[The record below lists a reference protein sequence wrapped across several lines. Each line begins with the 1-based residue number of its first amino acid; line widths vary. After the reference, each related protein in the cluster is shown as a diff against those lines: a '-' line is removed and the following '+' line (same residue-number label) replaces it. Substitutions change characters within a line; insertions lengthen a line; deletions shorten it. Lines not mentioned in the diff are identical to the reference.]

1 MPLHDDDYPG
11 DPEALVHLGDERPGL
26 LFVQVPEGKSVKN
39 RVHIDLQPELP
50 RDEEVARLLAL
61 GATQVD
67 DQRRPDGS
75 AGSCWPTPRATSSA
89 SSAAPP
95 SAGVD
100 AGRQH
105 GACRRAAGR
114 RRGGAVGDGR
124 DGADVRATRRD
135 AAWRW
140 PRCDWASRP
149 WRWSPSWPPH
159 RGLRPIRAALGTGH
173 RGATVVAAAGVT
185 AFQVLFFL
193 AVRRSGVAL
202 GTVVTIGSAP
212 IVTGLLAW
220 ATTRQR
226 PAAAW
231 AVATGLA
238 IAGVALLLLPTG
250 ESAGMDALGLAL
262 AVGAGSGYAVY
273 TVATRRVLDAGV
285 APLPAAAAAFAVAA
299 LLASPLLVVNDLSWA
314 TTTRGLAVVLW
325 LGLAATALAYGL
337 FATGLRTVPPAT
349 ATTLGLVEPLVATL
363 LGVVLL
369 GERPGPPAIVGA
381 VLLLAGLALTA
392 RATTR

>member
-1 MPLHDDDYPG
+1 MTRGGGAARTGALLIVAAAALWGTAGTAQTYAP
-11 DPEALVHLGDERPGL
+11 PEATP
-26 LFVQVPEGKSVKN
+26 
-39 RVHIDLQPELP
+39 
-50 RDEEVARLLAL
+50 LAL
-61 GATQVD
+61 AALRLGVAAVALVTVVAARTGGPGAI
-67 DQRRPDGS
+67 GS
-75 AGSCWPTPRATSSA
+75 ALGS
-89 SSAAPP
+89 
-95 SAGVD
+95 
-100 AGRQH
+100 GR
-105 GACRRAAGR
+105 
-114 RRGGAVGDGR
+114 
-124 DGADVRATRRD
+124 
-135 AAWRW
+135 
-140 PRCDWASRP
+140 
-149 WRWSPSWPPH
+149 
-159 RGLRPIRAALGTGH
+159 

-226 PAAAW
+226 PAGTW

-238 IAGVALLLLPTG
+238 IAGVALLLLPSG
-250 ESAGMDALGLAL
+250 GAAGMDALGLAA

-314 TTTRGLAVVLW
+314 TTARGLAVVLW

-337 FATGLRTVPPAT
+337 FASGLRTVPPAT
-349 ATTLGLVEPLVATL
+349 ATTLGLVEPLVATV
-363 LGVVLL
+363 LGVALL
-369 GERPGPPAIVGA
+369 GERPGPTAILGA

-392 RATTR
+392 RSTRSA